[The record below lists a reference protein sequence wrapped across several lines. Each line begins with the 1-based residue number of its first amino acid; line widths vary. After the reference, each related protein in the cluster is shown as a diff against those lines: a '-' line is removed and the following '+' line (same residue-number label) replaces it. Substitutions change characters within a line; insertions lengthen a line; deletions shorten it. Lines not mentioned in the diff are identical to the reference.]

1 MFVNKSGQNEQSLMK
16 PESTKRKFK
25 GKKTNKTST
34 FSANAFQFQPEFPAN
49 LQPPFR
55 DPQSW
60 FTGFPVYNNQFK
72 QFSTGGNQRKWFQ
85 LWINAALA

>member
-1 MFVNKSGQNEQSLMK
+1 VAAMFVNKSGQNEQSLMK

-55 DPQSW
+55 DPQS
-60 FTGFPVYNNQFK
+60 
-72 QFSTGGNQRKWFQ
+72 
-85 LWINAALA
+85 